1 MPEWLLLERDGVR
14 LALADLGG
22 SGPAVLLLH
31 GLAGHAEEW
40 TETASWLA
48 TDHHV
53 FALDARGHGRSE
65 RRPEDLTHAAM
76 VDDVITIIDHIGEPI
91 TLVGQSLGG
100 VTSILVASAR
110 PDLVQGLIVAE
121 ASPAA
126 ANPQA
131 VESLVAEVERKL
143 TSWPI
148 PFKSRED
155 ATAFFGGPSVT
166 ATAWVDGLE
175 AREGGLWPRFDVEV
189 MVRMLRATVGAS
201 QWQAWGRIESPV
213 LIVRGERGSFKAVDA
228 QRMLETLSTAKLV
241 QIADAGHDVHLDR
254 PGEWRRMVSEF
265 LTDLA

>member
-1 MPEWLLLERDGVR
+1 MERDGVR

-22 SGPAVLLLH
+22 SGPPMLLLH

-40 TETASWLA
+40 AETASWLA

-76 VDDVITIIDHIGEPI
+76 VDDVITIIDHIGEPV

-100 VTSILVASAR
+100 VTSILVAAAR
-110 PDLVQGLIVAE
+110 PDLARALIVAE

-126 ANPQA
+126 MGPKE
-131 VESLVAEVERKL
+131 VESHVAEVEGKL
-143 TSWPI
+143 SSWPV

-155 ATAFFGGPSVT
+155 ATAFFDGPSVA
-166 ATAWVDGLE
+166 ATAWVAGLE

-189 MVRMLRATVGAS
+189 MVRTLRATVGDS
-201 QWQAWGRIESPV
+201 HWQAWERVKSPV
-213 LIVRGERGSFKAVDA
+213 LIVRGERGSLEAANA
-228 QRMLETLSTAKLV
+228 QRMLETLSTAKLI

-254 PGEWRRMVSEF
+254 PDEWRRVVSEF
-265 LTDLA
+265 LSNPN